1 MTPLFIGI
9 GNAGGAILD
18 ALMEYKEVRR
28 AKPIVIKPKP
38 EPEKESDKDDKI
50 EAILKKVKGI
60 EFAFLFSVLG
70 DCDATIHI
78 AEMLADLNIK
88 IFLVG
93 VLPAKRRGKREE
105 LINAY
110 YSLEKLKEHVNSFII
125 VDNQRIAH
133 LPNFEDYYP
142 QYNRYIASCIADFL
156 IGTWASRPSS
166 LVGKMQLSMSMPMP
180 MDEVI
185 EALSFEDEPGYVA
198 LSRASELTKG
208 LWGYIF
214 PFLRHKPL
222 DLRTLLHVSLDKLS
236 VSDGPI
242 GSEKSISFLR
252 VPEYYIRSGSIDRE
266 LIEEFIL
273 SHSKECHLAV
283 FTTRRNIAAITN
295 LFTYRLDQLER
306 LREIR
311 GIAYERV

>member
-1 MTPLFIGI
+1 MTRLFIGI

-18 ALMEYKEVRR
+18 ALLEYKEVRR
-28 AKPIVIKPKP
+28 TKPMVIKS
-38 EPEKESDKDDKI
+38 ESGKERDKEDKI
-50 EAILKKVKGI
+50 VARVKKVKGI
-60 EFAFLFSVLG
+60 EFAFLFSALG
-70 DCDATIHI
+70 VRNTTLHI
-78 AEMLADLNIK
+78 AETLTGLNIK
-88 IFLVG
+88 IFLLG
-93 VLPAKRRGKREE
+93 ILPAKRREKREE

-110 YSLEKLKEHVNSFII
+110 YSMEKLKEHVNSFII

-142 QYNRYIASCIADFL
+142 QYNRYIASCIADIL
-156 IGTWASRPSS
+156 IGMEE
-166 LVGKMQLSMSMPMP
+166 KQLSMPV
-180 MDEVI
+180 DEVI
-185 EALSFEDEPGYVA
+185 NALSFEDEPGYVA

-214 PFLRHKPL
+214 PFIKHKPL

-236 VSDGPI
+236 VSDAPI
-242 GSEKSISFLR
+242 GCEKSISFLQ
-252 VPEYYIRSGSIDRE
+252 VPEYYIRSRSIDRE

-295 LFTYRLDQLER
+295 LFTYKFDQLER

-311 GIAYERV
+311 GLAYERV

>member
-1 MTPLFIGI
+1 MTHLFIGI
-9 GNAGGAILD
+9 GNAGGAILN
-18 ALMEYKEVRR
+18 ALLEYKEVKR
-28 AKPIVIKPKP
+28 AKPIVIKSKSKP
-38 EPEKESDKDDKI
+38 GKESNKEDKI
-50 EAILKKVKGI
+50 EIKKEKGI

-78 AEMLADLNIK
+78 AEMLADLTIK

-93 VLPAKRRGKREE
+93 VLPAKRREKREE

-142 QYNRYIASCIADFL
+142 QYNRYIASCIADIL
-156 IGTWASRPSS
+156 VGTSRPGS
-166 LVGKMQLSMSMPMP
+166 LVEEMQLSQPI
-180 MDEVI
+180 DEVI
-185 EALSFEDEPGYVA
+185 AALSFEDEPGYVA

-214 PFLRHKPL
+214 PFLKHKPL
-222 DLRTLLHVSLDKLS
+222 DLGTLLRVSLDKLS
-236 VSDGPI
+236 VSDAPI

-252 VPEYYIRSGSIDRE
+252 VPEYYIRSKSVNRE
-266 LIEEFIL
+266 LIEEFML
-273 SHSKECHLAV
+273 SYSKECHLAV

-295 LFTYRLDQLER
+295 LLTYKFDQLER

-311 GIAYERV
+311 GLAYERV

>member
-1 MTPLFIGI
+1 MTHLFIGI

-18 ALMEYKEVRR
+18 ALLEYKEVRR
-28 AKPIVIKPKP
+28 AKPIVIKPKL

-50 EAILKKVKGI
+50 EATLKKVKGI
-60 EFAFLFSVLG
+60 EFALLFSGLG
-70 DCDATIHI
+70 DCNIMPHI
-78 AEMLADLNIK
+78 AETLTGLNIK
-88 IFLVG
+88 VILVG
-93 VLPAKRRGKREE
+93 VLPANRREKREE

-110 YSLEKLKEHVNSFII
+110 YSMEKLKEHVNSFII

-142 QYNRYIASCIADFL
+142 QYNRYISSCIADIL
-156 IGTWASRPSS
+156 IGTSRPGS
-166 LVGKMQLSMSMPMP
+166 LPEEMQLSMP

-185 EALSFEDEPGYVA
+185 KALSFDNEPGYVA

-222 DLRTLLHVSLDKLS
+222 DLGTLLHVSLDKLS
-236 VSDGPI
+236 VSDAPI
-242 GSEKSISFLR
+242 GCDKSISFLR
-252 VPEYYIRSGSIDRE
+252 VPEYYIRSKSVDRE
-266 LIEEFIL
+266 LIEEFML
-273 SHSKECHLAV
+273 SYSKECHLAV
-283 FTTRRNIAAITN
+283 STTRRNVAAITN
-295 LFTYRLDQLER
+295 LFTYKFDQLER

-311 GIAYERV
+311 GLAYEKT

>member
-1 MTPLFIGI
+1 MTRLFIGI
-9 GNAGGAILD
+9 GNAGRAILN
-18 ALMEYKEVRR
+18 ALLEYKEVRR
-28 AKPIVIKPKP
+28 TKPMVIKP
-38 EPEKESDKDDKI
+38 ESGKERDKEDKI
-50 EAILKKVKGI
+50 ATTVKKEKGI
-60 EFAFLFSVLG
+60 EFAFLFSGLG
-70 DCDATIHI
+70 VRNTTLHI
-78 AEMLADLNIK
+78 AETLTGLNIK

-93 VLPAKRRGKREE
+93 VLPAKRREKREE

-110 YSLEKLKEHVNSFII
+110 HSMEKLKEHVNSFII

-142 QYNRYIASCIADFL
+142 QYNRYIASCIADIL
-156 IGTWASRPSS
+156 IGMEE
-166 LVGKMQLSMSMPMP
+166 KQLSMPMA
-180 MDEVI
+180 EVI
-185 EALSFEDEPGYVA
+185 KALSFEDEPGYVA

-214 PFLRHKPL
+214 PFLKHKPL

-236 VSDGPI
+236 VSDAPI
-242 GSEKSISFLR
+242 GCEKSISFLR
-252 VPEYYIRSGSIDRE
+252 VPEYYIRSRSIDRE

-295 LFTYRLDQLER
+295 LFTYKFDQLER

-311 GIAYERV
+311 GLAYERV

>member
-1 MTPLFIGI
+1 MTYLFIGI
-9 GNAGGAILD
+9 GNAGGAILN
-18 ALMEYKEVRR
+18 ALLEYKEVRR
-28 AKPIVIKPKP
+28 AKPIVIKPEP
-38 EPEKESDKDDKI
+38 EPEKESNKDDKI
-50 EAILKKVKGI
+50 EETLKKVKGV
-60 EFAFLFSVLG
+60 EFAFLFSGLS
-70 DCDATIHI
+70 DCNITPRI
-78 AEMLADLNIK
+78 AETLIGLNVK

-93 VLPAKRRGKREE
+93 VLPATRREKREE

-110 YSLEKLKEHVNSFII
+110 YSMEKLKEHVNSFII

-142 QYNRYIASCIADFL
+142 RYNRYIASCIADIL
-156 IGTWASRPSS
+156 IGTSRPGS
-166 LVGKMQLSMSMPMP
+166 LPEEMQLSMP

-185 EALSFEDEPGYVA
+185 KALSFDNEPGYVA

-236 VSDGPI
+236 VSDAPI
-242 GSEKSISFLR
+242 GCDKSISFLR
-252 VPEYYIRSGSIDRE
+252 VPEYYIRSKSVDRE
-266 LIEEFIL
+266 LIEEFML
-273 SHSKECHLAV
+273 SCSKECHLAV
-283 FTTRRNIAAITN
+283 STTRRNVAAITN
-295 LFTYRLDQLER
+295 LFTYKFDQLER

-311 GIAYERV
+311 GLAL